1 MSQSRFS
8 VGGDLGRP
16 FFCHASK
23 TRSEGL
29 TKVSPYGGELGGQTE
44 VNPYGGM
51 RDKGGC
57 DGGREPYWLG

>member
-1 MSQSRFS
+1 M
-8 VGGDLGRP
+8 VAP

-57 DGGREPYWLG
+57 GGEREPYWLG